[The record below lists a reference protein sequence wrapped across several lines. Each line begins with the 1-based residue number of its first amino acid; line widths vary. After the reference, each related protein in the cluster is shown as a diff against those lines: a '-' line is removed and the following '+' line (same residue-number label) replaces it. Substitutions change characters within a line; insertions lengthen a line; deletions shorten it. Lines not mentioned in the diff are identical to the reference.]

1 MAVKVVVAWST
12 VTSLIHIGVIANHCM
27 IFYTLFFFHLGSG
40 TMFLRP
46 EKIVRHQSLETVD
59 IDRLKDLLVK

>member
-12 VTSLIHIGVIANHCM
+12 VTSLIHIGVITNHYM
-27 IFYTLFFFHLGSG
+27 ICYTLFFHLGSG

>member
-1 MAVKVVVAWST
+1 
-12 VTSLIHIGVIANHCM
+12 M
-27 IFYTLFFFHLGSG
+27 ICYTRFFHLGSG

-59 IDRLKDLLVK
+59 IDRLKDLLVKWVKNGIQKTLGVDS

>member
-1 MAVKVVVAWST
+1 
-12 VTSLIHIGVIANHCM
+12 M
-27 IFYTLFFFHLGSG
+27 ICYTRFFHLGSG